1 MNVMKQIRIEKVTL
15 NIGIGQAGD
24 NLEKAVKLLNQITNK
39 KPIQTKT
46 QKRVPTWG
54 LRPGLPIGCKVTL
67 RKKEAEELLKRLF
80 PAVENKLDPKN
91 FDKEGNFS
99 FGIKECIDI
108 QGTEYDPQI
117 GIIGLEAAVTLER
130 PGFRIKRRKVKTK
143 KIHSRNKI
151 SKEEAIKFVQEKF
164 KVKVGGDE

>member
-1 MNVMKQIRIEKVTL
+1 MKQIRVEKATL

-24 NLEKAVKLLNQITNK
+24 NLEKAARLLNKITNK

-80 PAVENKLDPKN
+80 SAVENKLDPKN

-99 FGIKECIDI
+99 FGVKEYIDI
-108 QGTEYDPQI
+108 PGAEYEPEI
-117 GIIGLEAAVTLER
+117 GIIGLEAAVTLGR
-130 PGFRIKRRKVKTK
+130 PGFRLKRRKVKTK
-143 KIHSRNKI
+143 KIPTKNRI
-151 SKEEAIKFVQEKF
+151 SKEEAIKFIQEKF
-164 KVKVGGDE
+164 NVKVGEDE